1 MVTPWD
7 FIHRVKSYN
16 HHKKCQLFTLG
27 VKPGLK
33 IILCSIYYKIPSSF
47 FTPSLIVFNFMLVS
61 SFVRLERVQNE
72 RDDLHQQLKIV
83 TDETLT
89 AEEKAQ
95 RMDMLLKEE
104 EARIYDVEKQLSRL
118 RETQV
123 GIVFLSVNSFSL
135 QSHQHQFSS
144 NNIKT

>member
-1 MVTPWD
+1 MFVLS
-7 FIHRVKSYN
+7 FI
-16 HHKKCQLFTLG
+16 
-27 VKPGLK
+27 
-33 IILCSIYYKIPSSF
+33 
-47 FTPSLIVFNFMLVS
+47 
-61 SFVRLERVQNE
+61 RLQRVQRE

-123 GIVFLSVNSFSL
+123 GCVFRSVNSL
-135 QSHQHQFSS
+135 
-144 NNIKT
+144 NPRAININFLKNIQNITKGKCYEK

>member
-1 MVTPWD
+1 M
-7 FIHRVKSYN
+7 
-16 HHKKCQLFTLG
+16 
-27 VKPGLK
+27 
-33 IILCSIYYKIPSSF
+33 
-47 FTPSLIVFNFMLVS
+47 
-61 SFVRLERVQNE
+61 
-72 RDDLHQQLKIV
+72 

-95 RMDMLLKEE
+95 MMDMLLKEE

-135 QSHQHQFSS
+135 QQFSP
-144 NNIKT
+144 NNNQGKKINEK

>member
-1 MVTPWD
+1 ML
-7 FIHRVKSYN
+7 H
-16 HHKKCQLFTLG
+16 LFN
-27 VKPGLK
+27 KM
-33 IILCSIYYKIPSSF
+33 PSSF
-47 FTPSLIVFNFMLVS
+47 FTPSLIVFNFMLVL
-61 SFVRLERVQNE
+61 SFIRLERVQRE

-135 QSHQHQFSS
+135 QSHQHQFSP
-144 NNIKT
+144 NTERKRKMRNRKMII

>member
-1 MVTPWD
+1 ML
-7 FIHRVKSYN
+7 H
-16 HHKKCQLFTLG
+16 LFN
-27 VKPGLK
+27 
-33 IILCSIYYKIPSSF
+33 KIPSSF
-47 FTPSLIVFNFMLVS
+47 FTPSLIVFNFMLVL
-61 SFVRLERVQNE
+61 SFIRLERVQRD

-95 RMDMLLKEE
+95 MMDMLLKEE

-123 GIVFLSVNSFSL
+123 SIVFLSVNSFSL
-135 QSHQHQFSS
+135 QSHQYQFSP
-144 NNIKT
+144 NTKRKRKMRNRKMII

>member
-1 MVTPWD
+1 MSV
-7 FIHRVKSYN
+7 IHSRSKTWVKN
-16 HHKKCQLFTLG
+16 NIKLHLFN
-27 VKPGLK
+27 K
-33 IILCSIYYKIPSSF
+33 ISSSF
-47 FTPSLIVFNFMLVS
+47 FTPSLNIVLNFMLVS
-61 SFVRLERVQNE
+61 SFIRLERIQKE
-72 RDDLHQQLKIV
+72 RDELHQQLKIV

-123 GIVFLSVNSFSL
+123 GIVFLSDNFFSP
-135 QSHQHQFSS
+135 QSH
-144 NNIKT
+144 

>member
-1 MVTPWD
+1 M
-7 FIHRVKSYN
+7 Y
-16 HHKKCQLFTLG
+16 
-27 VKPGLK
+27 
-33 IILCSIYYKIPSSF
+33 
-47 FTPSLIVFNFMLVS
+47 LISLVS
-61 SFVRLERVQNE
+61 SFIRLERVQKE

-135 QSHQHQFSS
+135 QNNQHQYSP
-144 NNIKT
+144 NNVKT

>member
-1 MVTPWD
+1 ML
-7 FIHRVKSYN
+7 H
-16 HHKKCQLFTLG
+16 LFN
-27 VKPGLK
+27 
-33 IILCSIYYKIPSSF
+33 KIPSSF
-47 FTPSLIVFNFMLVS
+47 FTPSLIVFNFMLVL
-61 SFVRLERVQNE
+61 SFIRLDRVQRE

-95 RMDMLLKEE
+95 MMDMLLKEE

-135 QSHQHQFSS
+135 QSHQYQFSP
-144 NNIKT
+144 NTKRKRKMRNRKMII

>member
-1 MVTPWD
+1 M
-7 FIHRVKSYN
+7 
-16 HHKKCQLFTLG
+16 
-27 VKPGLK
+27 
-33 IILCSIYYKIPSSF
+33 
-47 FTPSLIVFNFMLVS
+47 
-61 SFVRLERVQNE
+61 
-72 RDDLHQQLKIV
+72 

-95 RMDMLLKEE
+95 MMDMLLKEE

-135 QSHQHQFSS
+135 
-144 NNIKT
+144 